1 MTPGGIPSVVVGGNL
16 FYDTAS
22 VVTIT
27 VNPAQVQYNGK
38 TWYFNRW
45 IGTGNGSYTGTQL
58 NAQVTMNG
66 VLVQQAVFDTIAPFG
81 IQNLNTGVPK
91 EYSLH
96 QNYPNPFNPVT
107 KIRFD
112 IPKSGDVK
120 LVIYDLLGGEVL
132 TLVNQS
138 LQAGFYEADL
148 DAASY
153 ASGVYFYRLEANS
166 YSRVRRMILVK

>member
-1 MTPGGIPSVVVGGNL
+1 
-16 FYDTAS
+16 
-22 VVTIT
+22 
-27 VNPAQVQYNGK
+27 
-38 TWYFNRW
+38 
-45 IGTGNGSYTGTQL
+45 
-58 NAQVTMNG
+58 MNG

-148 DAASY
+148 DASSY
-153 ASGVYFYRLEANS
+153 ASGVYFYRLEASS
-166 YSRVRRMILVK
+166 YSQVRRMILVK